1 MVLILWQYE
10 QCDHS
15 KVVRQVLTNLSLDVV
30 LINIEHDDD
39 PKWDYLEKHSRGI
52 RQVPFLMDTGKLRDV
67 QGLSSIVDY
76 LEKNYSKKV

>member
-10 QCDHS
+10 QCAHS
-15 KVVRQVLTNLSLDVV
+15 NVVRQVLTNLSLDVV

-39 PKWDYLEKHSRGI
+39 PKWDYLEKHSSGI

-67 QGLSSIVDY
+67 QGLKSIVDY
-76 LEKNYSKKV
+76 LAENYSKKI